1 MYSEIDIFCFLS
13 RIFSPLI
20 NVYDLSRSLY
30 VGYTILFLNTT
41 PPSIK
46 LDATITA
53 VRSIKKQQL
62 VEVRSM
68 ANPPSVVKMALE
80 SICTLLGEKGD
91 TWKGIRSVVMKDN
104 FISTIVNFETENV
117 TLVYFYVLKGG
128 RWYTVYA
135 EFLRACM
142 HSLHSQVRYWF
153 ARFF

>member
-1 MYSEIDIFCFLS
+1 MISCDYISI
-13 RIFSPLI
+13 
-20 NVYDLSRSLY
+20 
-30 VGYTILFLNTT
+30 FLNTT

-46 LDATITA
+46 LEATITA

-117 TLVYFYVLKGG
+117 TLVSYCYVHLA
-128 RWYTVYA
+128 V
-135 EFLRACM
+135 CM
-142 HSLHSQVRYWF
+142 DVESKICSKLYCGKILGPYRLLLFCHTMNYIDK
-153 ARFF
+153 